1 MSKIEDQ
8 LLKGDLGAGRNTP
21 TLGPAL
27 NDLNEVSK
35 NTAYQQA
42 TQTLGQATA
51 STTPFEPRRISSQII
66 MEPVR
71 AVEGLL
77 ELRDMNLQANQVLR
91 EGIASNTEQN
101 INAVG
106 TAVNGNT
113 EQSLD
118 GIRKLKE
125 SSLLSD
131 RAELADIS
139 QGNVNIAPANRLTQ
153 VANNIQFVSDTN
165 ITQRAPFMQSVTDN
179 YVVQSGN
186 SINHIS
192 DHHYA
197 TGKDST
203 RIIEGDDLQRS
214 GNRLRLSNRSETVA
228 LVDKATA
235 LGDME
240 RVSTDYKSY
249 ATTHTNTSLNE
260 MKLYSYGGMV
270 ARATNVDII
279 AAASPIGSEAAD
291 DNEEPAEIP
300 VGRVNIY
307 SSVPGGGLS
316 GMTFS
321 PEGMNSYALKSAFQG
336 ITHNHITAGPSIFQ
350 GAGSVFSL
358 SGVMTLNTLPA
369 IPDEIELNVDLIPHI
384 PEFPKLPDL
393 PNGCGDILKNTNTSD
408 EPTQSDIEQSNPD
421 GAQVPTESN
430 DSTTTSGDTT
440 SGATTPGGDAIGSLG
455 EDIRRS
461 ISASKVTAKNP
472 GKENIAKSATDT
484 AKNPPALAAVEP
496 AAVSSVASDVYL
508 EREGETVGEL
518 TISVNT
524 PLIDIAGD
532 VQLEVQKVGED
543 LQQLGLSVSA
553 TQVTTL
559 VNQVLTISRNNSI
572 DAIAML
578 EGGTSQDLVPAELK
592 QLFLNSPSLK
602 TYIIN
607 EIKDALSL
615 LSIGLLE
622 LSDLDTSARGLVVS
636 DNSTD
641 LARVYSLVS
650 PALDRLYSSTGL
662 SQYVDTTQLAQ
673 LGTSL
678 LNGQEL
684 NEQTTDALIVNSIS
698 RNLSRTLGIDGADV
712 TNKVYNLAKRLANR
726 EPDDEPIDVDK
737 EITSLMSSL
746 GTTLDSD
753 LLKDAV
759 YYKELG
765 ESIYNSAAVLADSIS
780 TGDIGS
786 IIRGDG
792 IKALLSGGLDKIIG
806 ENNTALIRAATD
818 ISRTGLA
825 LGKSLALM
833 PSIVG
838 ALSGS
843 AIQKIVQ
850 LIDIISCLDIVDQAR
865 DLVTAI
871 GNINTQPNSSRPGRS
886 GTTDTLDTLDTIS
899 LLPRLTQ
906 YTNTVI
912 DLYNNGDE
920 ELKQEIIELIEGP
933 INDEKLKQEIIELIE
948 GLIDDEELKQEIIEL
963 IEGLIDNGDPV
974 TLQESLPTTLI
985 DLHNNGDE
993 ELKQEIIELIEGLI
1007 DNEELKQEIIEL
1019 IEGLIDDGD
1028 PVTPREPLPT
1038 TVELLEGR
1046 WKLGVDECF
1055 RLPRLTLALADTQIL
1070 LINTKLT
1077 WGLANPLLFYTQLEL
1092 LPGRGDD
1099 LQIIVDSWTYDNN
1112 TLYPVQI
1119 DNSYTSSVLTYRIT
1133 DYDWETN
1140 VGHAIYDGQY
1150 SYLRLIDDRGTIYT
1164 IPSTAIGGRLIPLIS
1179 SSYLVK

>member
-27 NDLNEVSK
+27 NDLNKVSK

-42 TQTLGQATA
+42 TQTLGQAAA
-51 STTPFEPRRISSQII
+51 STAPFEPRRISSQII
-66 MEPVR
+66 VEPVR

-125 SSLLSD
+125 SSLFSD

-139 QGNVNIAPANRLTQ
+139 QGNINIAPANRLTQ

-197 TGKDST
+197 IGKDST
-203 RIIEGDDLQRS
+203 RIIEGDDLQRA
-214 GNRLRLSNRSETVA
+214 GNRLRLSDRSETVA
-228 LVDKATA
+228 QVDKATA
-235 LGDME
+235 LGEME

-249 ATTHTNTSLNE
+249 ATTYTSTSLNE
-260 MKLYSYGGMV
+260 MKLYSYGEMV

-279 AAASPIGSEAAD
+279 AAASPIGEPAAD
-291 DNEEPAEIP
+291 DKEEPAEIP

-307 SSVPGGGLS
+307 SSVPGVGLS

-321 PEGMNSYALKSAFQG
+321 PEGMSSYALKSAFQG
-336 ITHNHITAGPSIFQ
+336 ITHNHVTAGPSIFQ
-350 GAGSVFSL
+350 GAGSVISL
-358 SGVMTLNTLPA
+358 SGVMTLNTLPP
-369 IPDEIELNVDLIPHI
+369 IPDDIELILDLIPHI

-393 PNGCGDILKNTNTSD
+393 PKGCGDILKNTNTPD
-408 EPTQSDIEQSNPD
+408 KPTQSDIEQSDPD
-421 GAQVPTESN
+421 GAQVPTEPN
-430 DSTTTSGDTT
+430 DSTTTPSATT
-440 SGATTPGGDAIGSLG
+440 PGATTPGGDAIGSLG

-461 ISASKVTAKNP
+461 ILASKVAPKNP

-496 AAVSSVASDVYL
+496 AAVPSIASDVYL
-508 EREGETVGEL
+508 EREGEAVGEL
-518 TISVNT
+518 TISINT

-532 VQLEVQKVGED
+532 VQLEVQKVGEG
-543 LQQLGLSVSA
+543 LQRLGLSVSA
-553 TQVTTL
+553 TQVTAL

-572 DAIAML
+572 DPIAML

-615 LSIGLLE
+615 LSIGFLE

-650 PALDRLYSSTGL
+650 PALDRLYKSTGL

-678 LNGQEL
+678 LNGQKL

-726 EPDDEPIDVDK
+726 EPDDDPIDVDK

-746 GTTLDSD
+746 GTTLNSD

-759 YYKELG
+759 RYKELG
-765 ESIYNSAAVLADSIS
+765 KSIYNSAALLAKNIS

-806 ENNTALIRAATD
+806 ENNTALLRAATD
-818 ISRTGLA
+818 IGRTGLA

-833 PSIVG
+833 PSIIG

-843 AIQKIVQ
+843 PIQKIVQ
-850 LIDIISCLDIVDQAR
+850 LIDIISCLGVVDQAR
-865 DLVTAI
+865 DLITAI
-871 GNINTQPNSSRPGRS
+871 GNINTQPNRSRPGRS

-906 YTNTVI
+906 YTNTLIDLYNNGDEELRQEIIELIEGPIDNEDSVTPREPLPATLIDLYNNGDEELRQEIIELIERLIDNEDPVTPREPLPTTVI

-920 ELKQEIIELIEGP
+920 ELR
-933 INDEKLKQEIIELIE
+933 
-948 GLIDDEELKQEIIEL
+948 
-963 IEGLIDNGDPV
+963 
-974 TLQESLPTTLI
+974 
-985 DLHNNGDE
+985 
-993 ELKQEIIELIEGLI
+993 QEIIELIEGLI
-1007 DNEELKQEIIEL
+1007 DNE
-1019 IEGLIDDGD
+1019 DT
-1028 PVTPREPLPT
+1028 VTTREPLPT

-1046 WKLGVDECF
+1046 WRLGLDECF

-1070 LINTKLT
+1070 SINTKLK
-1077 WGLANPLLFYTQLEL
+1077 WGLTNPLLFYTQLEL
-1092 LPGRGDD
+1092 LPGREDD
-1099 LQIIVDSWTYDNN
+1099 LQIIVDSWTYDNS

-1164 IPSTAIGGRLIPLIS
+1164 IPSTAIGSRLIPIIS

>member
-27 NDLNEVSK
+27 SDLNKISK

-42 TQTLGQATA
+42 AQTLGQATA

-66 MEPVR
+66 VEPVR

-197 TGKDST
+197 MGKDST
-203 RIIEGDDLQRS
+203 RIIEGDDLQRA

-228 LVDKATA
+228 QVDKATA

-240 RVSTDYKSY
+240 RVSNDYKSY
-249 ATTHTNTSLNE
+249 ATTHTSTSLNE

-270 ARATNVDII
+270 ARATNVDLI
-279 AAASPIGSEAAD
+279 AAASPIGEPAAD
-291 DNEEPAEIP
+291 DKEEPAEIP

-307 SSVPGGGLS
+307 SSIPGGGLS

-358 SGVMTLNTLPA
+358 SGVISLNTLPP
-369 IPDEIELNVDLIPHI
+369 IPDEIELILDLIPHI

-393 PNGCGDILKNTNTSD
+393 PKGCGDILENTNTPD
-408 EPTQSDIEQSNPD
+408 KPTQSDIEQSDPD
-421 GAQVPTESN
+421 GAQVPTQPN
-430 DSTTTSGDTT
+430 DSITTPGATT
-440 SGATTPGGDAIGSLG
+440 PGATTPGGDAIGSLG

-461 ISASKVTAKNP
+461 ISASKVTPKNP

-484 AKNPPALAAVEP
+484 AKNPPALAALEP

-518 TISVNT
+518 TISINT

-532 VQLEVQKVGED
+532 VQLEVQKVGEG
-543 LQQLGLSVSA
+543 LQRLGLSVSA

-572 DAIAML
+572 DPIAML
-578 EGGTSQDLVPAELK
+578 EGGASQDLVPAELK
-592 QLFLNSPSLK
+592 QLFINSPSLK

-615 LSIGLLE
+615 LSIGFLE
-622 LSDLDTSARGLVVS
+622 LSDLDTTARGLRIS

-650 PALDRLYSSTGL
+650 PALDRLYRSTGL
-662 SQYVDTTQLAQ
+662 SQYIDTTQLAQ
-673 LGTSL
+673 LGASL

-684 NEQTTDALIVNSIS
+684 NEQTIEALILNSIS
-698 RNLSRTLGIDGADV
+698 RNLNRTLGVDGAV
-712 TNKVYNLAKRLANR
+712 LANNVYNLAKRLAN
-726 EPDDEPIDVDK
+726 DEAIDVDK

-746 GTTLDSD
+746 GTTLNSD

-759 YYKELG
+759 RYKQLG
-765 ESIYNSAAVLADSIS
+765 ESIYKSAATLANSIS

-792 IKALLSGGLDKIIG
+792 IRSLLSGGLDQIIG
-806 ENNTALIRAATD
+806 ENNTALLRAATD
-818 ISRTGLA
+818 IGRTGLA
-825 LGKSLALM
+825 LGKSLALI
-833 PSIVG
+833 PSMIG

-843 AIQKIVQ
+843 PIQKIVQ
-850 LIDIISCLDIVDQAR
+850 LIDIISCLGIIDQAR
-865 DLVTAI
+865 DLITAI
-871 GNINTQPNSSRPGRS
+871 GNINTQPNRSRPGRS
-886 GTTDTLDTLDTIS
+886 GTTDILDTLDTIS

-906 YTNTVI
+906 YINTVI
-912 DLYNNGDE
+912 DLFNNEDK
-920 ELKQEIIELIEGP
+920 ELRQEIIELIEGP
-933 INDEKLKQEIIELIE
+933 IDDKKLKQEIIELIE
-948 GLIDDEELKQEIIEL
+948 GSRSIDDEELKQEIIEL
-963 IEGLIDNGDPV
+963 IEGSRSID
-974 TLQESLPTTLI
+974 
-985 DLHNNGDE
+985 DE
-993 ELKQEIIELIEGLI
+993 ELKQEIIELIEGSI
-1007 DNEELKQEIIEL
+1007 DDEELKQEIIEL
-1019 IEGLIDDGD
+1019 IEWPIDDED
-1028 PVTPREPLPT
+1028 PVTPRKPLPT

-1046 WKLGVDECF
+1046 WRLGLDDCF

-1070 LINTKLT
+1070 SINTKLT

-1092 LPGRGDD
+1092 LPGREDD
-1099 LQIIVDSWTYDNN
+1099 LQIIVDSWTYDNS

-1150 SYLRLIDDRGTIYT
+1150 SYLRLIDDRGIIYT